1 MTTLSQISL
10 LKSAV
15 SEAFQAYL
23 CAELGDSSVAHKALK
38 EARANYSAACIDYV
52 EEQCNILECR
62 MNETEGE
69 VI

>member
-1 MTTLSQISL
+1 VTSLSQISL

-15 SEAFQAYL
+15 STAFQAYL

-38 EARANYSAACIDYV
+38 EARANYSAACVDYV
-52 EEQCNILECR
+52 EEQCK

-69 VI
+69 MR